1 METPHLGLLFVNGR
15 KIRVEFWTASRGLV
29 FQTTEHQ
36 QGDNQVKVGVGVGSE
51 AMCKRPHGYQGPVPA
66 GTENTHSPLV
76 VFVKFIIMTAI
87 ILPQASPFII

>member
-1 METPHLGLLFVNGR
+1 M
-15 KIRVEFWTASRGLV
+15 SRGPPGRRRPCLCV
-29 FQTTEHQ
+29 
-36 QGDNQVKVGVGVGSE
+36 GGWGVGVVSE